1 MKPKEVIIR
10 KTIIYAR
17 VPIAKQ
23 KQDLI
28 NQIEVAKNFC
38 IARGWRIDDVYKDIA
53 SALNFDAR
61 KDFQLLL
68 NET

>member
-1 MKPKEVIIR
+1 MKSKEVIIR

-17 VPIAKQ
+17 VPTAKQ

-38 IARGWRIDDVYKDIA
+38 IAR
-53 SALNFDAR
+53 S
-61 KDFQLLL
+61 
-68 NET
+68 